1 MYIFDDSFSALDART
16 DAALRQRLTQE
27 VAGKTVL
34 IVGQRIHTI
43 VKADNIIVLDEGKI
57 VGQGRHHELMQTCAV
72 YQEIAASQLSEQEL
86 AVLEQPMPPSTAA
99 QGGVR

>member
-1 MYIFDDSFSALDART
+1 
-16 DAALRQRLTQE
+16 

-57 VGQGRHHELMQTCAV
+57 VGQGRHQELMQTCAV

-86 AVLEQPMPPSTAA
+86 AVLEQPMPPSTAR